1 VRVLILFKP
10 DLTMKIKA
18 ILLAVLILPTSI
30 SMSAQDSVKTNS
42 FSILKDGSY
51 TGYSRSIYTAEPY
64 WGIVRF
70 SVMDGKMTD
79 ISFMIRD
86 SSLHET
92 FNNAYASH
100 FAGNEEYIQ
109 QTKNDWNGVKTYP
122 ARLRK
127 KQDINKVDVISGATW
142 SYNIFRDSFKEALKH
157 SEKQE

>member
-1 VRVLILFKP
+1 
-10 DLTMKIKA
+10 MKIKA

-30 SMSAQDSVKTNS
+30 SMSAQDSVKINS
-42 FSILKDGSY
+42 FSLLKDGSY
-51 TGYSRSIYTAEPY
+51 TGSSRSIYTAEPY

-70 SVMDGKMTD
+70 SVIDGKMTD

-92 FNNAYASH
+92 FNIAYAHH

-127 KQDINKVDVISGATW
+127 KQDITKVDVISGATW
-142 SYNIFRDSFKEALKH
+142 SYNIFRDSFKEALKQPG
-157 SEKQE
+157 KQE